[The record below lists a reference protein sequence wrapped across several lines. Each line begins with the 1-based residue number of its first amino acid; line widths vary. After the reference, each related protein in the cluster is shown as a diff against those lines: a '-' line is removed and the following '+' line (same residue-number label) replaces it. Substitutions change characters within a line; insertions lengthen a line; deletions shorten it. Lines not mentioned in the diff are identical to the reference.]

1 MVNISE
7 NRNYLVSDL
16 IADFLEEKKID
27 TVFGVIGSANAYI
40 FDSINRKEY
49 TKIIYMHHE
58 QAVVMA
64 AGAYYRSSGKLPAA
78 IVTAGGGA
86 VNAVTGV
93 VCNWADSIP
102 CLILAGQENSQYI
115 DQHKDLRMYGT
126 QGYNAVDMVKGV
138 TKFATCITNKDN
150 ILKDLEEA
158 FYITTS
164 GRPGPVWLDI
174 PFDIQA
180 AKVDKLNLK
189 EFNKPEQPI
198 YNAKIEEVLG
208 LLRNA
213 KRPVILAGHGIKL
226 SNSISNFRQLINTL
240 QIPTVLSW
248 LGIDAL
254 PESNPYN
261 FGRPGLYGQRRAN
274 FVIQN
279 CDLLL
284 VIGSRLSLPQT
295 GYNIKNFAPEAKII
309 IVNND
314 PAELQ
319 KHSHRYDLPIECDC
333 SFFIEELLNQNEN
346 FYRPDW
352 YNKCISYAT
361 QFPTIESHHL
371 EDNKDFNNSYV
382 TIDQLSD
389 LLDDDAV
396 IVLDQGTPLASGHQA
411 LKLKDRQIA
420 FASNGLGEMGNGIPS
435 VIGAAIANPTKQIV
449 ALIAD
454 GSTMMNL
461 QEFQTVIGYN
471 LPIKFIL
478 FNNEGY
484 LFIKHTQKMLFNGR
498 YTGVNNDTG
507 VSMPSY
513 EKIAN
518 AFGITYTNIHTHTMK
533 EALELEGP
541 VLYET
546 FMNPEQ
552 ELSPKV
558 KGIVSDNGILAP
570 PLEEMS
576 PLLTFEQIQNN
587 MITQLNEISY
597 KIQR

>member
-1 MVNISE
+1 MVTKKYIGA
-7 NRNYLVSDL
+7 DL
-16 IADFLEEKKID
+16 IADFLISKQID
-27 TVFGVIGSANAYI
+27 TVFGVIGSANAFI
-40 FDSINRKEY
+40 FDRIKERGY
-49 TKIIYMHHE
+49 TKVVYMHHE
-58 QAVVMA
+58 QSVVMA

-86 VNAVTGV
+86 ANAVTGV

-102 CLILAGQENSQYI
+102 CLVIAGQESSQYVN
-115 DQHKDLRMYGT
+115 QHNHLRMYGT
-126 QGYNAVDMVKGV
+126 QGYNAVSMVRGV
-138 TKFATCITNKDN
+138 TKFATCITDKNN
-150 ILKDLEEA
+150 LLSDLEEA
-158 FYITTS
+158 YDLTTS

-174 PFDIQA
+174 PFDIQGA
-180 AKVDKLNLK
+180 EVNRTALK
-189 EFNKPEQPI
+189 EYNKPDQLA
-198 YNAKIEEVLG
+198 YNTRIDEVVE
-208 LLRNA
+208 LLQKA
-213 KRPVILAGHGIKL
+213 KRPVILAGHGVKL
-226 SNSISNFRQLINTL
+226 SNSIPKFRQLINKL

-254 PESNPYN
+254 PESSPYN

-274 FVIQN
+274 FVVQN

-295 GYNIKNFAPEAKII
+295 GYNIDNFAPDAKII

-314 PAELQ
+314 SNELQ
-319 KHSHRYDLPIECDC
+319 KHVNRYDLPIDSDC
-333 SFFIEELLNQNEN
+333 SVFMDDLLQQNQD
-346 FYRPDW
+346 FSRPEW
-352 YNKCISYAT
+352 YSKCVDYAT
-361 QFPTIESHHL
+361 QFPTIEPHHL
-371 EDNKDFNNSYV
+371 EDNKEYDNSYV
-382 TIDQLSD
+382 TIDSLSNV
-389 LLDDDAV
+389 LNDDAV

-411 LKLKDRQIA
+411 LKLKEHQVA

-435 VIGAAIANPTKQIV
+435 AIGAAIANPTKQVV

-454 GSTMMNL
+454 GSAMMNL
-461 QEFQTVIGYN
+461 QEFQTVIGYK

-484 LFIKHTQKMLFNGR
+484 LFIKHTQKMLFDGR
-498 YTGVNNDTG
+498 YTGVNDDTG
-507 VSMPSY
+507 VSMPNY

-518 AFGITYTNIHTHTMK
+518 AFGLRYANTHTHTL
-533 EALELEGP
+533 EDALSLNGP

-558 KGIVSDNGILAP
+558 KGIVTESGIVAP

-576 PLLTFEQIQNN
+576 PLLSLEKVQSN
-587 MITQLNEISY
+587 MVTQLNEISY

>member
-1 MVNISE
+1 MVKE
-7 NRNYLVSDL
+7 NYIGADL
-16 IADFLEEKKID
+16 IADFLISKEID

-40 FDSINRKEY
+40 FDSIVKKGY

-58 QAVVMA
+58 QSVVMA
-64 AGAYYRSSGKLPAA
+64 AGAYYRSSGKMPAA

-93 VCNWADSIP
+93 VCNWADSVP
-102 CLILAGQENSQYI
+102 CLVIAGQENSKYVTE
-115 DQHKDLRMYGT
+115 HNHLRMYGT
-126 QGYNAVDMVKGV
+126 QAYNTVKMVQGV
-138 TKFATCITNKDN
+138 TKFATCVTNVKSLLSN
-150 ILKDLEEA
+150 LEEA
-158 FYITTS
+158 YHICLS

-174 PFDIQA
+174 PSDIQGS
-180 AKVDKLNLK
+180 KLNNVEL
-189 EFNKPEQPI
+189 ESFSKPDPRVCDF
-198 YNAKIEEVLG
+198 KLDEVID

-213 KRPVILAGHGIKL
+213 KRPVILGGHGIKL
-226 SNSISNFRQLINTL
+226 SNSIPKFKTLVNKL
-240 QIPTVLSW
+240 QIPTLLSW

-274 FVIQN
+274 FIVQN

-295 GYNIKNFAPEAKII
+295 GYDINNFAPEAKII
-309 IVNND
+309 IINND
-314 PAELQ
+314 LNELQ
-319 KHSHRYDLPIECDC
+319 KHIDRYDLPIEGDC
-333 SFFIEELLNQNEN
+333 SIFIDKLLEQNES
-346 FYRPDW
+346 FYKEEW
-352 YNKCISYAT
+352 YNKCVEYAKK
-361 QFPTIESHHL
+361 FPTIEPHHL
-371 EDNKDFNNSYV
+371 EDNETYNNSYV
-382 TIDQLSD
+382 TIDKLSD
-389 LLDDDAV
+389 ILDDDAV

-411 LKLKDRQIA
+411 LKLKDNQIA
-420 FASNGLGEMGNGIPS
+420 FASNGLGEMGNGLPS
-435 VIGAAIANPTKQIV
+435 AIGAAVANPTKQVV

-461 QEFQTVIGYN
+461 QEFQTIVGYK

-484 LFIKHTQKMLFNGR
+484 LFIKHTQKMLFEGR
-498 YTGVNNDTG
+498 YTGVNEDTG
-507 VSMPSY
+507 VSMPNY

-518 AFGITYTNIHTHTMK
+518 AFGITYTNVHTHSM
-533 EALELEGP
+533 EDILNIPGP

-558 KGIVSDNGILAP
+558 KGIVTNEGILPP

-576 PLLTFEQIQNN
+576 PLLSLQDIESN
-587 MITQLNEISY
+587 MITKINKISY